1 MEELEKIIKEFLES
15 DLREIDINMFPI
27 KTFMETFGKLGY
39 DWDENIV
46 KNGFAVDFWLTFE
59 QGDEQIGLSGSWW
72 NGNYN
77 LEKLWM

>member
-27 KTFMETFGKLGY
+27 KTFMEVFKKLGWE
-39 DWDENIV
+39 WDGNLNT
-46 KNGFAVDFWLTFE
+46 NGWAVDFWLTFE
-59 QGDEQIGLSGSWW
+59 QGDKQIGLNGGWW
-72 NGNYN
+72 DGNYN